1 MGYFAQG
8 GKRGLR
14 LRVLQIDSLVPP
26 EWGFTE
32 TETKKPAGF
41 CTIKEA
47 TEYAMQNLG
56 LKQGEFKVSKGR
68 GVDLEGTLKGK
79 WILKIKMSDSS

>member
-1 MGYFAQG
+1 MGM
-8 GKRGLR
+8 R

-26 EWGFTE
+26 GWGFTG
-32 TETKKPAGF
+32 TEAKKPAGF

-56 LKQGEFKVSKGR
+56 LKQGEFKVLKGK
-68 GVDLEGTLKGK
+68 GVDLDGNPKGK
-79 WILKIKMSDSS
+79 WILKVKTE

>member
-1 MGYFAQG
+1 M
-8 GKRGLR
+8 R
-14 LRVLQIDSLVPP
+14 LRVLQIASLVPP

-32 TETKKPAGF
+32 TAAKKPAGF

-56 LKQGEFKVSKGR
+56 LKQGEFKVLKGR
-68 GVDLEGTLKGK
+68 GVDIDGGPKGK
-79 WILKIKMSDSS
+79 WILKVKTEFETHKAGSGKT

>member
-1 MGYFAQG
+1 M
-8 GKRGLR
+8 R

-32 TETKKPAGF
+32 NEAKKPAGF

-56 LKQGEFKVSKGR
+56 LKKGR
-68 GVDLEGTLKGK
+68 
-79 WILKIKMSDSS
+79 I

>member
-1 MGYFAQG
+1 M
-8 GKRGLR
+8 R

-26 EWGFTE
+26 EWGFTK
-32 TETKKPAGF
+32 TEAKKPAGF

-56 LKQGEFKVSKGR
+56 LKQGEFKVLKGR
-68 GVDLEGTLKGK
+68 GVDIDGGPKGK
-79 WILKIKMSDSS
+79 WILKVKTK

>member
-1 MGYFAQG
+1 M
-8 GKRGLR
+8 R

-32 TETKKPAGF
+32 TEAKKPAGF

-56 LKQGEFKVSKGR
+56 LKQGEFKVLKGR
-68 GVDLEGTLKGK
+68 GVDIDGGPKGK
-79 WILKIKMSDSS
+79 WILKVKAE

>member
-1 MGYFAQG
+1 M
-8 GKRGLR
+8 R
-14 LRVLQIDSLVPP
+14 LKVLQIDSLVPP

-32 TETKKPAGF
+32 TEAKKPAGF

-56 LKQGEFKVSKGR
+56 LKQGEFKVLRGR
-68 GVDLEGTLKGK
+68 GVDIDGDPKGK
-79 WILKIKMSDSS
+79 LILKVKTE

>member
-1 MGYFAQG
+1 M
-8 GKRGLR
+8 KLK
-14 LRVLQIDSLVPP
+14 VLQIDSLVPP

-32 TETKKPAGF
+32 TEAKKPAGF

-56 LKQGEFKVSKGR
+56 LKQGEFKVLKGR
-68 GVDLEGTLKGK
+68 GVDIDGNPKGK
-79 WILKIKMSDSS
+79 WILKVKME

>member
-1 MGYFAQG
+1 M
-8 GKRGLR
+8 R

-26 EWGFTE
+26 EWGFTK
-32 TETKKPAGF
+32 TEAKKPAGF

-56 LKQGEFKVSKGR
+56 LKHGEFKVLKGR
-68 GVDLEGTLKGK
+68 
-79 WILKIKMSDSS
+79 

>member
-1 MGYFAQG
+1 M
-8 GKRGLR
+8 R
-14 LRVLQIDSLVPP
+14 LRVLQIASLVPP

-32 TETKKPAGF
+32 TEAKKPAGF

-56 LKQGEFKVSKGR
+56 LKQGEFKVLKGR
-68 GVDLEGTLKGK
+68 GVDIDGGPKGK
-79 WILKIKMSDSS
+79 WTLKVKTEFKTHKAGSGKT

>member
-1 MGYFAQG
+1 M
-8 GKRGLR
+8 R
-14 LRVLQIDSLVPP
+14 LKVLQIDSLVPP

-32 TETKKPAGF
+32 TEAKKPAGF

-56 LKQGEFKVSKGR
+56 LKQGEFKVLRGR
-68 GVDLEGTLKGK
+68 GVDIDGDPKGK
-79 WILKIKMSDSS
+79 WILKVKTE

>member
-1 MGYFAQG
+1 M
-8 GKRGLR
+8 R
-14 LRVLQIDSLVPP
+14 LRVLQIYSLVPP

-32 TETKKPAGF
+32 NVAKKPAGF

-56 LKQGEFKVSKGR
+56 LKKGEFKVLKGR
-68 GVDLEGTLKGK
+68 G
-79 WILKIKMSDSS
+79 

>member
-1 MGYFAQG
+1 M
-8 GKRGLR
+8 KLK
-14 LRVLQIDSLVPP
+14 VVQIESLVPP

-32 TETKKPAGF
+32 TEAKKPAGF

-56 LKQGEFKVSKGR
+56 LKQGEFKVLKGR
-68 GVDLEGTLKGK
+68 GVDIDGDPKGK
-79 WILKIKMSDSS
+79 WILKIKAE